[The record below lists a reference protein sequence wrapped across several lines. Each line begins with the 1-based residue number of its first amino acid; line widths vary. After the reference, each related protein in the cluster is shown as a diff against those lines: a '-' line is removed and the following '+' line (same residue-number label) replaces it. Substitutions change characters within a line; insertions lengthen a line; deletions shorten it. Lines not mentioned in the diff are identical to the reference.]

1 MNFSPLALSLFVAC
15 TISGIVSAQALS
27 VFHQPYREW
36 QSQMGT
42 SLRARLLAVNA
53 THVKIGTKDFRSF
66 VVPIASLA
74 AEDQD
79 IARAAYP
86 VDPGKVTDYDA
97 VPYEA
102 KDQAFLAD
110 HGIRSL
116 LWERGTNRIPFLFY
130 TPTNLGPD
138 QKVPLIIHLHGTG
151 GIGTDNLL
159 PLFKDGGGIARHYF
173 DKRLQGSSPCCVMIP
188 QASTDAG
195 WAWADP
201 VMPPPTVEWFTAA
214 AKVQLEAPGSRVDP
228 KRIYL
233 MGVSMGGRGVQYAL
247 ARYPDFYAAGIAISY
262 LESDRIFNRRST
274 RDENL
279 WLVINRN
286 DPGNTPEY
294 ARQFSR
300 SYAEK
305 GGRVR
310 LSIEDGQGHNAW
322 GEFIAGREFR
332 TWLFRK
338 QLQGW

>member
-15 TISGIVSAQALS
+15 TIPRIVSAQALS

-36 QSQMGT
+36 QSQKGT
-42 SLRARLLAVNA
+42 SVRARMLAVNA

-79 IARAAYP
+79 IARAACP
-86 VDPGKVTDYDA
+86 ADPGKVSDYDA
-97 VPYEA
+97 VPYET
-102 KDQAFLAD
+102 KEQAFLAE

-116 LWERGTNRIPFLFY
+116 LWERGQHRIPFLFY
-130 TPTNLGPD
+130 TAPNLGPD

-159 PLFKDGGGIARHYF
+159 PLFKDGGGIARNYF
-173 DKRLQGSSPCCVMIP
+173 DKRLQGSSPCCIMIP

-201 VMPPPTVEWFTAA
+201 VRPPPAVEWFTAA
-214 AKVQLEAPGSRVDP
+214 VRAQLEAPGSRVDP

-233 MGVSMGGRGVQYAL
+233 MGLSMGGCGVQHAISK
-247 ARYPDFYAAGIAISY
+247 YPDFYAAGIAISF
-262 LESDRIFNRRST
+262 LDSDMLFNRRST

-294 ARQFSR
+294 ARKFAR
-300 SYAEK
+300 AYAEK

-310 LSIEDGQGHNAW
+310 ISIEEGRGHNAW